1 METLTNQKSKNTQPK
16 IKGDDEVLVFNFL
29 IEMLDSHNRFVSNC
43 HYRSLYLYYD
53 GHPLCLVYSFL
64 QVRQIHHLAL

>member
-29 IEMLDSHNRFVSNC
+29 IEMLDSHKSVHF
-43 HYRSLYLYYD
+43 
-53 GHPLCLVYSFL
+53 
-64 QVRQIHHLAL
+64 